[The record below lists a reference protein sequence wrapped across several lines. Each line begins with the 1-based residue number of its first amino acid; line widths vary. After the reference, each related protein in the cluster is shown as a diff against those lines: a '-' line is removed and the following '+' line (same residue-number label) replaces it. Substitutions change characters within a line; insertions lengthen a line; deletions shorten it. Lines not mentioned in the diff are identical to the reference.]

1 MWNSMFEK
9 LRQRMTFMY
18 AFIFGMLILLVVA
31 ATYCLVWYAV
41 LVHEK
46 KDLVAQIYHEAE
58 EYVATEEAPVSDV
71 AIKNGSM
78 LAFLV
83 RPDDKTVVLDQL
95 RGAAV
100 GDIIKDHRD
109 DWPETDDSASMIR
122 MRDDGGGRYRYLA
135 AVAPVKDG
143 NKVIGR
149 LYMFKNMDFY
159 YRAASETL
167 FMLLCISLLLFIPT
181 CILGYWLSK
190 RNIRPI
196 YQMYERQ
203 KQFTA
208 DASHEMRTPLSV
220 LNLAVSG
227 LLEDCDS
234 KYSSFAR
241 ETLQMMQT
249 EVGRLRN
256 LTDTLMELARRDNS
270 GLPVKKEKIDLNEL
284 CKRVI
289 SQFSMLAE
297 KEQRQITSIMPEH
310 IFVRGDHDSLNML
323 LIILLDNAFKYS
335 PAASA
340 IEVSVERKRDHIV
353 LRVADQGIG
362 ISDEDKSKIFDRFYR
377 VDKVRSREQGGL
389 GLGLSLALSI
399 VRLHRGKINA
409 LDNKPRGTIMQVVL
423 PK

>member
-1 MWNSMFEK
+1 
-9 LRQRMTFMY
+9 
-18 AFIFGMLILLVVA
+18 
-31 ATYCLVWYAV
+31 
-41 LVHEK
+41 
-46 KDLVAQIYHEAE
+46 
-58 EYVATEEAPVSDV
+58 
-71 AIKNGSM
+71 
-78 LAFLV
+78 
-83 RPDDKTVVLDQL
+83 
-95 RGAAV
+95 
-100 GDIIKDHRD
+100 
-109 DWPETDDSASMIR
+109 
-122 MRDDGGGRYRYLA
+122 MRDEGGGRYRYLA

-208 DASHEMRTPLSV
+208 DASREMRTPLSV

-227 LLEDCDS
+227 LLEDSDS